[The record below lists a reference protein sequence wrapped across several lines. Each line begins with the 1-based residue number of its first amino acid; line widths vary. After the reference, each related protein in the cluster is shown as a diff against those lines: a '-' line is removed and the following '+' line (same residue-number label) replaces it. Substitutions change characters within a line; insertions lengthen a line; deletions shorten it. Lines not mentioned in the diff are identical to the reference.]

1 MLDLSLVFVDRYFFN
16 ILAQV
21 FYRILHE
28 EFIIVFLEHL
38 QLSNQF
44 IYIRRRKTLFIL
56 EDE

>member
-1 MLDLSLVFVDRYFFN
+1 MLDLSLVFVDRCFFN

-44 IYIRRRKTLFIL
+44 IYIRRQKTLFIL